1 MKSMIDDRSPS
12 SSTIHIVLLGSSQ
25 VDDITHLLRLS
36 RGDGW
41 RRRGPEAVASEC
53 ELREGMQH
61 FRATFQVAERIGE
74 KMLILLVL
82 YLIKFGDDI

>member
-1 MKSMIDDRSPS
+1 MEVLRPRPYL
-12 SSTIHIVLLGSSQ
+12 HILLGSSQ

-61 FRATFQVAERIGE
+61 FGATFQVAERIGE
-74 KMLILLVL
+74 KNALFIVL
-82 YLIKFGDDI
+82 HLIKSGDDI